1 MIRDLREKAANAR
14 HFARQTS
21 SDPLLVANLESYAH
35 ELEEDA
41 RKLEAKEAA
50 LQPADTE
57 SHVSLKI
64 DISEGTGKET

>member
-1 MIRDLREKAANAR
+1 M
-14 HFARQTS
+14 
-21 SDPLLVANLESYAH
+21 PH

-50 LQPADTE
+50 LQPAAGAPADTE
-57 SHVSLKI
+57 ALVTLKN